1 MFNDDNIAIVKA
13 GNYTPEA
20 SVENP
25 SAVEELA
32 VEYAR

>member
-1 MFNDDNIAIVKA
+1 MIDIVKA